1 MIFVMYYFLH
11 CCKGSTLSSYY
22 DKVHIKAPHPKGGTL
37 VFFSKF
43 YTPILALCSLG
54 DVTISTLSQL
64 NWINVETEIRRF
76 ISSIHRLPLN

>member
-1 MIFVMYYFLH
+1 MYYFLH

-54 DVTISTLSQL
+54 DVTISTLYSEPIKL
-64 NWINVETEIRRF
+64 DKRRDRNSKF
-76 ISSIHRLPLN
+76 HQ